1 MRLFTMRSRI
11 CAGSELIAS
20 SAMFSYSSTS
30 LFVPLV
36 SVFPWKAVFR
46 SVISRVEG
54 PCYARL
60 VERNDAKEGIGGIEH
75 SRRVERGVSPY
86 H

>member
-11 CAGSELIAS
+11 CPGSELIAS

-30 LFVPLV
+30 MFVPLV

-54 PCYARL
+54 PCRTQDWWSATTRK
-60 VERNDAKEGIGGIEH
+60 KESAE
-75 SRRVERGVSPY
+75 
-86 H
+86 